1 MSWMGMSQFYA
12 GVYEVVDDPSL
23 DSIISW
29 SKSNKSFVIWDSKE
43 LVFRDASATSCHSLS
58 AIFVES
64 EFESSRPSVVAEQGW
79 GDVFQTCSTVKSVP
93 SLLRG
98 CEADCATFIIPRA
111 DQRPWS
117 ARIGFYCVYESLFE
131 KDSKL
136 WFPIPRLITSYCSR
150 RDIALTKLM
159 IGTARI
165 AVALMVM
172 AAEADVSMSVRFFE
186 ELTQTQP
193 KLNGIYAV
201 QMRSGLH
208 ILSGHPS
215 RTKYWQR
222 SYFYVRA
229 DKIAFEEPPGD
240 NSQFLWSHLDRPNT
254 VVYPEDFWY
263 EVHKIMALSEQQWKS
278 FDRIRI
284 PNQQRRIAKVDWASN
299 IPCEETKG
307 KRMPLPLMGKI
318 TRAYPSYSDIG
329 CREFQFHDRRKIR
342 STTPLRNKPPN
353 KAKVRSEEEEPG
365 PGMSC
370 KEVDHSIDKIGGEG
384 EDVRVENPKGLT
396 GKKRKRRPKDIVS
409 RSADDSEELV
419 VSLPAGRHDGPL
431 VNDQATCSNLMRQI
445 RGGTRRMPEVT
456 ELAFLDNFSESARAD
471 STAVA

>member
-1 MSWMGMSQFYA
+1 MILGQSALIFDIQEQFREDGK
-12 GVYEVVDDPSL
+12 GVYASDGEDQGEPTIVAKGVKGRPNSTEADGNGRRWLTPFRLSSSGSIEQLL
-23 DSIISW
+23 D
-29 SKSNKSFVIWDSKE
+29 
-43 LVFRDASATSCHSLS
+43 LHS
-58 AIFVES
+58 
-64 EFESSRPSVVAEQGW
+64 ESSRPSVVAEQGW

-98 CEADCATFIIPRA
+98 CEADCVTFIIPRA

-240 NSQFLWSHLDRPNT
+240 NSQFLWSH
-254 VVYPEDFWY
+254 
-263 EVHKIMALSEQQWKS
+263 
-278 FDRIRI
+278 RIER
-284 PNQQRRIAKVDWASN
+284 
-299 IPCEETKG
+299 
-307 KRMPLPLMGKI
+307 
-318 TRAYPSYSDIG
+318 
-329 CREFQFHDRRKIR
+329 
-342 STTPLRNKPPN
+342 
-353 KAKVRSEEEEPG
+353 
-365 PGMSC
+365 
-370 KEVDHSIDKIGGEG
+370 
-384 EDVRVENPKGLT
+384 
-396 GKKRKRRPKDIVS
+396 
-409 RSADDSEELV
+409 
-419 VSLPAGRHDGPL
+419 
-431 VNDQATCSNLMRQI
+431 
-445 RGGTRRMPEVT
+445 
-456 ELAFLDNFSESARAD
+456 
-471 STAVA
+471 